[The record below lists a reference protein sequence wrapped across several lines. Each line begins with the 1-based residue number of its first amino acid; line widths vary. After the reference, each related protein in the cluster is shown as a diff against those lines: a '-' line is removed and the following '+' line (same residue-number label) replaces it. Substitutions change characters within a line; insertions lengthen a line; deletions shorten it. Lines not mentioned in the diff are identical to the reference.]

1 MGRAMKA
8 KQIYLR
14 ELRIYIS
21 KCRQPIGFILA
32 GAVTLWH
39 NSMGMITKEMTQ
51 MSIKAVIFDL
61 DGTLLNTLE
70 DLTDSTNAAL
80 QQYSYP
86 TRTIDEVRRFVG
98 NGVKLL
104 MLRALGIEKPEDNAD
119 FEDIFAAFRA
129 HYAEHSNDHTRPYDG
144 VLELMERLRDA
155 GIEMAIVSNK
165 LDAAVKQLNEIY
177 FSEYISVA
185 IGENEAAG
193 VRKKPAPDTVYA
205 ALRELGVTAEESI
218 YIGDSEVDLAT
229 AKNSGLPCIS
239 VLWGF
244 RDKECLLEHGA
255 QTLCDT
261 PEQVWETIT
270 RLH

>member
-1 MGRAMKA
+1 
-8 KQIYLR
+8 
-14 ELRIYIS
+14 
-21 KCRQPIGFILA
+21 
-32 GAVTLWH
+32 
-39 NSMGMITKEMTQ
+39 MITKEMTQ

-98 NGVKLL
+98 TGVTLL

>member
-1 MGRAMKA
+1 
-8 KQIYLR
+8 
-14 ELRIYIS
+14 
-21 KCRQPIGFILA
+21 
-32 GAVTLWH
+32 
-39 NSMGMITKEMTQ
+39 

-86 TRTIDEVRRFVG
+86 TRTIDEVCRFVG

>member
-1 MGRAMKA
+1 
-8 KQIYLR
+8 
-14 ELRIYIS
+14 
-21 KCRQPIGFILA
+21 
-32 GAVTLWH
+32 
-39 NSMGMITKEMTQ
+39 

-205 ALRELGVTAEESI
+205 ALLELGVTAEESI

>member
-1 MGRAMKA
+1 
-8 KQIYLR
+8 
-14 ELRIYIS
+14 
-21 KCRQPIGFILA
+21 
-32 GAVTLWH
+32 
-39 NSMGMITKEMTQ
+39 

-70 DLTDSTNAAL
+70 DLTGSTNAAL

-165 LDAAVKQLNEIY
+165 LDVAVKQLNEIY

>member
-1 MGRAMKA
+1 
-8 KQIYLR
+8 
-14 ELRIYIS
+14 
-21 KCRQPIGFILA
+21 
-32 GAVTLWH
+32 
-39 NSMGMITKEMTQ
+39 

-80 QQYSYP
+80 QQYGYP

-104 MLRALGIEKPEDNAD
+104 MLRALGVEKPEDNAD

-144 VLELMERLRDA
+144 IPELMKHLRDA

-177 FSEYISVA
+177 FSGYINVA

-205 ALRELGVTAEESI
+205 ALRELGITAEESI

-244 RDKECLLEHGA
+244 RDRECLLEHGA
-255 QTLCDT
+255 QTLCGT

>member
-1 MGRAMKA
+1 MVRAMKA

-86 TRTIDEVRRFVG
+86 TRTINEVRRFVG